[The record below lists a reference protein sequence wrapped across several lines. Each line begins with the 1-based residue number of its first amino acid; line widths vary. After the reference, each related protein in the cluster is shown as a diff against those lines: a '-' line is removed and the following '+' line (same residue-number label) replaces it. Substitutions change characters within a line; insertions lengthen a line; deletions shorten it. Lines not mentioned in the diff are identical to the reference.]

1 MADDINKDPN
11 GAAKPDTGA
20 AKPEDASKD
29 KPGNGT
35 EVKTPDAD
43 KPADSKPSE
52 KKEEPKGP
60 EGAPEN
66 GYADFKLPEGMAID
80 ATLNE
85 QFKATSKEL
94 SLPQDKAQKLVDLYA
109 SHLKAQS
116 DSIASEWQKTK
127 EAWKGETAKAF
138 GADAEKQLAL
148 VAKVRDKFGDAEL
161 AKFMEDTGVGNHP
174 LVNRFLAKIGAA
186 FSESAFV
193 ESKSQ
198 HEDKTQAAVLY
209 PDMGKK

>member
-1 MADDINKDPN
+1 MADEIKDPK
-11 GAAKPDTGA
+11 GAADPNNGA
-20 AKPEDASKD
+20 AKPEDAGKGAAGD
-29 KPGNGT
+29 NGAGG
-35 EVKTPDAD
+35 KTPDPANPGD
-43 KPADSKPSE
+43 GKPGE

-60 EGAPEN
+60 EGAPEK
-66 GYADFKLPEGMAID
+66 YADFKLPEGIAAD
-80 ATLNE
+80 LPLSDE
-85 QFKATSKEL
+85 FKGAAKEL
-94 SLPQDKAQKLVDLYA
+94 DLSQDKAQKLVDLYA
-109 SHLKAQS
+109 KHLKAQS

-186 FSESAFV
+186 FSEDAFV
-193 ESKSQ
+193 EGKSQ
-198 HEDKTQAAVLY
+198 HEEKTPAGILY
-209 PDMGKK
+209 PDLAKK